1 MSPAPAASLRT
12 RVLRGA
18 AWNFVATAVRGGAG
32 FAVKLI
38 LARLLLP
45 EHFGLVG
52 MATVFTGFVTTLNE
66 LGLGAALI
74 QRKDERL
81 DPIHYDVA
89 FWTTL
94 ASGAATFVVMTF
106 VAAPFAARF
115 YGEPLLEPL
124 TVVLSIPLL
133 LQPFALLYRIQL
145 MRELDFRTIASVEAI
160 AVTASG
166 SIAVAVALAGG
177 GVWSI
182 ACQSIVS
189 TAVSIPLLRR
199 ARPWTPRACFSW
211 TALREIA
218 GFGVYVAGNNVF
230 TFLAGNIDYL
240 LIGKMLGSGA
250 LGAYSLAFV
259 LVESLRNRLI
269 RVLDGVMY
277 PAYSR
282 MQDEPAHLKRYY
294 LTSIR
299 FSAAAVFPLMT
310 TLIVFAGPFVDHVVG
325 PKWAATEAPLRIL
338 AVSAMVYCVGGT
350 SASVLRGIGRPDLH
364 FRIYVAKTLLI
375 TIPALVVG
383 IRLAGING
391 AALAVVAHLAAS
403 RMIFQH
409 YMRRFIGVTERE
421 ILAAVAPAAA
431 AGAALAAVGTL
442 ELAVWPPGGAV
453 AVVVQALSSGAAYAL
468 VAGALL
474 RSELHGVWND
484 LRPRLLRRSA

>member
-1 MSPAPAASLRT
+1 MSGARASTLRA
-12 RVLRGA
+12 RVLRGT
-18 AWNFVATAVRGGAG
+18 AWNLVATVARGGTG
-32 FAVKLI
+32 LVVKLV

-74 QRKDERL
+74 QRKQDRL

-94 ASGAATFVVMTF
+94 ASGAATFVAMAL

-115 YGEPLLEPL
+115 YDEPLLEPL
-124 TVVLSIPLL
+124 TIVLSVPLL

-145 MRELDFRTIASVEAI
+145 MRDLDFRAIATVEAI
-160 AVTASG
+160 SV
-166 SIAVAVALAGG
+166 AVAGGVAVGVALAGG
-177 GVWSI
+177 GVWAI
-182 ACQSIVS
+182 ACQSVVS
-189 TAVSIPLLRR
+189 AAVSIPLLRR
-199 ARPWTPRACFSW
+199 ARPWTPRARFSW

-218 GFGVYVAGNNVF
+218 GFGAYVAGNNVF

-240 LIGKMLGSGA
+240 LIGKMLGSGP
-250 LGAYSLAFV
+250 LGAYTLAYV
-259 LVESLRNRLI
+259 LVETMRNRLI

-282 MQDEPAHLKRYY
+282 LQDEPAHLKRYY
-294 LTSIR
+294 LKSIR
-299 FSAAAVFPLMT
+299 YGAAAVFPLMT
-310 TLIVFAGPFVDHVVG
+310 TLIVFAGPFVHHVVG
-325 PKWAATEAPLRIL
+325 PKWAAAESPLRIL

-383 IRLAGING
+383 IRLAGIDG
-391 AALAVVAHLAAS
+391 AAVAVVAHLAAS

-409 YMRRFIGVTERE
+409 YMRRFLGVTERE
-421 ILAAVAPAAA
+421 IAAAVGPAALGA
-431 AGAALAAVGTL
+431 AALAAVGAL
-442 ELAVWPPGGAV
+442 QLAAWPPGGAV
-453 AVVVQALSSGAAYAL
+453 AVAIQALASGAAYVL

-474 RSELHGVWND
+474 RSEVQGIWRDV
-484 LRPRLLRRSA
+484 RPRILRAG

>member
-1 MSPAPAASLRT
+1 MNAGAAASLRG

-18 AWNFVATAVRGGAG
+18 VWNLVATLARGGTG
-32 FAVKLI
+32 LVVKLI

-74 QRKDERL
+74 QRREDRL
-81 DPIHYDVA
+81 EPVHYDVA

-94 ASGAATFVVMTF
+94 ASGAATFVIMALAV
-106 VAAPFAARF
+106 APFAAAF
-115 YGEPLLEPL
+115 YDEPLLAPL
-124 TVVLSIPLL
+124 TAVLSIPLL
-133 LQPFALLYRIQL
+133 LQPFALIYRIQL
-145 MRELDFRTIASVEAI
+145 MRELDFRAIARVEAASVAI
-160 AVTASG
+160 SG
-166 SIAVAVALAGG
+166 SVAVAVALAGG

-182 ACQSIVS
+182 ACQSLVS
-189 TAVSIPLLRR
+189 TAASIPLLRR
-199 ARPWTPRACFSW
+199 ARPWSPRLRYSW
-211 TALREIA
+211 KALREIA

-240 LIGKMLGSGA
+240 LIGKMLGSSA

-259 LVESLRNRLI
+259 LVETLRNRLI
-269 RVLDGVMY
+269 RVLDGVLY

-299 FSAAAVFPLMT
+299 FSAAVVFPLMAM
-310 TLIVFAGPFVDHVVG
+310 LIVFARAFVDHVVG
-325 PKWAATEAPLRIL
+325 PKWAAAEIPLRIL

-375 TIPALVVG
+375 TIPALFAG
-383 IRLAGING
+383 IRLGGING
-391 AALAVVAHLAAS
+391 AAVAVVAHLAAS

-409 YMRRFIGVTERE
+409 YMRRFLGVTERDV
-421 ILAAVAPAAA
+421 LAAVAPACAA
-431 AGAALAAVGTL
+431 SLALAATGALLLAAWPPGGPVAVALEAAASGAVYALAGAALMRT
-442 ELAVWPPGGAV
+442 ELRGAW
-453 AVVVQALSSGAAYAL
+453 
-468 VAGALL
+468 
-474 RSELHGVWND
+474 RE
-484 LRPRLLRRSA
+484 LRPRLAGAG